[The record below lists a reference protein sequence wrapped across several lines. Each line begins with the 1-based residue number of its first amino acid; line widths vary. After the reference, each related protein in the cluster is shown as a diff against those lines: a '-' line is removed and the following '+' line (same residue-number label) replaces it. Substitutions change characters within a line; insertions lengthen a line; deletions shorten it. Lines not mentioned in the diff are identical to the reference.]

1 LNNID
6 EHLEFKLSEEGNNT
20 IKYLDLFI
28 HRNTNSV
35 YLGIYRKPTHTDV
48 ITQFSSNHHLEH
60 KLAAFDF
67 YINRLLTLPITKQ
80 AKRQELKIILAIA
93 QNNGFPLHIIQNLKK
108 KLIAKKKTSN
118 HKNTA
123 SQKKWVTFSYY
134 SPLIRKITNLFKHSN
149 LNIALRATK
158 IYINNSLKK

>member
-1 LNNID
+1 MNNID

-67 YINRLLTLPITKQ
+67 YINSCFQ
-80 AKRQELKIILAIA
+80 KI
-93 QNNGFPLHIIQNLKK
+93 
-108 KLIAKKKTSN
+108 KLYNMGGDCI
-118 HKNTA
+118 HER
-123 SQKKWVTFSYY
+123 V
-134 SPLIRKITNLFKHSN
+134 
-149 LNIALRATK
+149 
-158 IYINNSLKK
+158 